1 MNARELMEKN
11 LERWNA
17 KDQTGWSATFAE
29 DATLA
34 APGGVRGSGP
44 EIVATF
50 YRLWQ
55 EAFPDN
61 QCRIVRIV
69 DGGSSGVVEAV
80 FEGTHT
86 GTLHAPGGD
95 LPATGRRVSVP
106 FVNVCEMSGDRYTDF
121 VLYFD
126 QVELLTQLGLVAAPV
141 G

>member
-1 MNARELMEKN
+1 MNGRELIELD

-17 KDQTGWSATFAE
+17 KDEAGWCRLFTE

-34 APGGVRGSGP
+34 GPGGLRGSGP
-44 EIVATF
+44 EIATTF

-61 QCRIVRIV
+61 QCRLVRIV
-69 DGGSSGVVEAV
+69 DGGSSGVLEAV

-86 GTLHAPGGD
+86 ETLHAPGGD
-95 LPATGRRVSVP
+95 IPATGRRVSVP
-106 FVNVCEMSGDRYTDF
+106 FVNVCEFSGDRVSDF

>member
-1 MNARELMEKN
+1 M
-11 LERWNA
+11 
-17 KDQTGWSATFAE
+17 
-29 DATLA
+29 
-34 APGGVRGSGP
+34 RGSGP

-61 QCRIVRIV
+61 QCRVVRIV
-69 DGGSSGVVEAV
+69 DGGSSAVLEAV
-80 FEGTHT
+80 FEGTHSD
-86 GTLHAPGGD
+86 TLHAPGGD

-106 FVNVCEMSGDRYTDF
+106 FVNVCEISGDRFTDF

-126 QVELLTQLGLVAAPV
+126 QVELLTQLGLVTTPV